1 MARKKTSSASSANKT
16 TFEEAY
22 AKLEEIVR
30 SLEDGQLGLSESLAR
45 YEEGVQHMRHC
56 HEALEDA
63 ERKILLLTG
72 MDADGNPI
80 SEPFEDAAETLEE
93 KQASRGRRR
102 SRSAGNRSKKA
113 ATEDDIDSDNQKG
126 LF

>member
-63 ERKILLLTG
+63 
-72 MDADGNPI
+72 
-80 SEPFEDAAETLEE
+80 AEGV
-93 KQASRGRRR
+93 GRVRE
-102 SRSAGNRSKKA
+102 GV
-113 ATEDDIDSDNQKG
+113 G
-126 LF
+126 V